1 MTWQKVCAADDIAN
15 NTLQRFEVDGVA
27 IVVANYG
34 DGFQAIA
41 PYCPHMEEPLHE
53 SGILET
59 SGILTCSKHLWQ
71 WDIRTGEMVGMA
83 EKSLLCYEIKV
94 EAGDVLINI
103 EKELVYEYD
112 EEDELDDDD
121 FFN

>member
-1 MTWQKVCAADDIAN
+1 
-15 NTLQRFEVDGVA
+15 
-27 IVVANYG
+27 
-34 DGFQAIA
+34 
-41 PYCPHMEEPLHE
+41 MEEPLHE

-59 SGILTCSKHLWQ
+59 SGVLTCSKHLWQ

-94 EAGDVLINI
+94 EAGDVLINL

-112 EEDELDDDD
+112 EEDELDDGD

>member
-1 MTWQKVCAADDIAN
+1 
-15 NTLQRFEVDGVA
+15 
-27 IVVANYG
+27 
-34 DGFQAIA
+34 
-41 PYCPHMEEPLHE
+41 MEEPLHE

-59 SGILTCSKHLWQ
+59 SRVLTCSKHLWQ
-71 WDIRTGEMVGMA
+71 WDIRTDKMVRMA

-94 EAGDVLINI
+94 EAGDVLNNL